1 MSQELPGVASAAEDC
16 GVKAANQET
25 LRRRQTCRGAAEQG
39 YLGGQA
45 PCLGSQMR
53 RSGMSAS
60 ASGEDSPSRKN
71 SNSPVN
77 AVSRWR
83 THRNAMLAVKDEEL
97 ENAIQLAA
105 YYVEDAAEGRLDNGL
120 ASNFKSG
127 NKLKLNCCL
136 IQTHIL
142 WHVLLMTAC
151 VLHSLLIVFEP
162 PPSERVA
169 SNRGWINAA
178 EIFLMLLY
186 VADILLKVAYM
197 GAGTFLSLKGSKV
210 WQTTYAALTA
220 VLLIDAVI
228 APTTRFSRPARPI
241 ILVLRSRSIRNFY
254 TTVLRIC
261 PSLLKV
267 LGLLLFILMASSL
280 GLARLL
286 RGSQSQYFNSS
297 VATFK
302 EMAVLLLTQ
311 DNYKELLNDLMSH
324 GGLVSLLVFF
334 TFVVVGILFLLQLIL
349 GTVIDTYMEEAQEEL
364 RSKRVKQS
372 KGLMRAFSVLDF
384 RNEGKLRQKAF
395 ERLLQKLRPSDS
407 PFERHLK
414 FSLLSNKYKSMVPLS
429 ASSGPS
435 TPARNRLED
444 LSPLAPSSPPKRLI
458 LPQLPESPLPFQPWS
473 NEPTVDPIDF
483 LSLHTVLELTFKPR
497 RPAWDVPGVAGEQ
510 PWWSRYAEV
519 LLADVRYQAASRA
532 MLWFDAAIFL
542 ADAECAK
549 PLTAWGC
556 YAQVND
562 FLQITF
568 LTQTMM
574 QVLAL
579 GSFSKAWRFSGSS
592 DFPILVRGE
601 LILAAILT
609 VISFSSHCLSYFVDF
624 REMAAGLGALR
635 SLRLAM
641 TSGSSR
647 FCQCLAD
654 ILPAMTQ
661 MLGLIC
667 VVQYTFAATALEILG
682 RQNAPGFVT
691 FPDAAMSLLQILLNA
706 DGITMA
712 RENLQKAHPAA
723 AIIFVAYYA
732 IAVLVV
738 VNLVTALMIEF
749 YRASLAENVE
759 RCEARRSELTRQ
771 VQDLLREMEVVENLG
786 FEVTGGSKETGIEKL
801 RESFLGRGHDIVDE
815 ELLRQVQ
822 KEAPLDLLRLH
833 RSKSGSFGSGSNPAS
848 PGRHS

>member
-1 MSQELPGVASAAEDC
+1 MSYELPGVASSEGCDPRVAKQD
-16 GVKAANQET
+16 T
-25 LRRRQTCRGAAEQG
+25 LRRRQACRGAAEEG
-39 YLGGQA
+39 YLGGQP
-45 PCLGSQMR
+45 PCLGSQKSR
-53 RSGMSAS
+53 TNLTLGVSGQ
-60 ASGEDSPSRKN
+60 SGEDSPSRKN

-83 THRNAMLAVKDEEL
+83 THRSAMLAVKDEEL

-127 NKLKLNCCL
+127 NKLKLNCCRV
-136 IQTHIL
+136 QTHIA
-142 WHVLLMTAC
+142 WHVTLMTAC

-162 PPSERVA
+162 APSERV
-169 SNRGWINAA
+169 SGTRGWINAA
-178 EIFLMLLY
+178 EILLMLLY

-220 VLLIDAVI
+220 VLLVDAVI
-228 APTTRFSRPARPI
+228 APATRLSRPLRPI
-241 ILVLRSRSIRNFY
+241 VLVLRSRSIRNFY

-286 RGSQSQYFNSS
+286 RGSSSRYFNSS
-297 VATFK
+297 IATFK

-311 DNYKELLNDLMSH
+311 DNYKDLLNDLMSH
-324 GGLVSLLVFF
+324 GGLLSLLVFF

-384 RNEGKLRQKAF
+384 RNEGRLRQKAF
-395 ERLLQKLRPSDS
+395 ERLLQKMRPSDS

-414 FSLLSNKYKSMVPLS
+414 FSLLSNKYKSMVTLS
-429 ASSGPS
+429 GSSGPS
-435 TPARNRLED
+435 SPARNRLEEV
-444 LSPLAPSSPPKRLI
+444 SSCVPSSPQRRPMLPKL
-458 LPQLPESPLPFQPWS
+458 LESPPPFQPS

-510 PWWSRYAEV
+510 PWWSRYAEI
-519 LLADVRYQAASRA
+519 LLADLRYTGGMRLV
-532 MLWFDAAIFL
+532 MWLDAAVFL
-542 ADAECAK
+542 ADAECLK
-549 PLTAWGC
+549 PFCAWGC

-562 FLQITF
+562 FLQAVF
-568 LTQTMM
+568 VMQTMM

-579 GSFSKAWRFSGSS
+579 GSLRKAWRFGSA

-601 LILAAILT
+601 LILAAFLT
-609 VISFSSHCLSYFVDF
+609 VISLSSHIFSFFVDF

-712 RENLQKAHPAA
+712 RENLEKAHPAT
-723 AIIFVAYYA
+723 AILFVAYYA
-732 IAVLVV
+732 VAVLVV

-759 RCEARRSELTRQ
+759 RCEARRSEITRQ

-786 FEVTGGSKETGIEKL
+786 FEVTSGSKETGIEKL
-801 RESFLGRGHDIVDE
+801 RESFLGRGQDVVDE

-833 RSKSGSFGSGSNPAS
+833 RSKSGSFGSGSCPTS
-848 PGRHS
+848 PGRGL

>member
-349 GTVIDTYMEEAQEEL
+349 GTNFWNSSTLHPNVT
-364 RSKRVKQS
+364 
-372 KGLMRAFSVLDF
+372 GLMRAFSVLDF

>member
-372 KGLMRAFSVLDF
+372 KGWDSMPRTFGTA
-384 RNEGKLRQKAF
+384 
-395 ERLLQKLRPSDS
+395 RLS
-407 PFERHLK
+407 
-414 FSLLSNKYKSMVPLS
+414 
-429 ASSGPS
+429 
-435 TPARNRLED
+435 
-444 LSPLAPSSPPKRLI
+444 
-458 LPQLPESPLPFQPWS
+458 
-473 NEPTVDPIDF
+473 
-483 LSLHTVLELTFKPR
+483 
-497 RPAWDVPGVAGEQ
+497 
-510 PWWSRYAEV
+510 
-519 LLADVRYQAASRA
+519 
-532 MLWFDAAIFL
+532 
-542 ADAECAK
+542 
-549 PLTAWGC
+549 
-556 YAQVND
+556 
-562 FLQITF
+562 
-568 LTQTMM
+568 
-574 QVLAL
+574 
-579 GSFSKAWRFSGSS
+579 
-592 DFPILVRGE
+592 
-601 LILAAILT
+601 
-609 VISFSSHCLSYFVDF
+609 
-624 REMAAGLGALR
+624 
-635 SLRLAM
+635 
-641 TSGSSR
+641 
-647 FCQCLAD
+647 
-654 ILPAMTQ
+654 TQ
-661 MLGLIC
+661 M
-667 VVQYTFAATALEILG
+667 
-682 RQNAPGFVT
+682 
-691 FPDAAMSLLQILLNA
+691 
-706 DGITMA
+706 
-712 RENLQKAHPAA
+712 
-723 AIIFVAYYA
+723 
-732 IAVLVV
+732 
-738 VNLVTALMIEF
+738 
-749 YRASLAENVE
+749 
-759 RCEARRSELTRQ
+759 
-771 VQDLLREMEVVENLG
+771 
-786 FEVTGGSKETGIEKL
+786 
-801 RESFLGRGHDIVDE
+801 
-815 ELLRQVQ
+815 
-822 KEAPLDLLRLH
+822 
-833 RSKSGSFGSGSNPAS
+833 
-848 PGRHS
+848 